1 MLPTHDAAEFTCL
14 PRGMLMMRSIV
25 RVAVSVAA
33 LAMLAAC
40 GSDASTG
47 VRAAVAGT
55 YQLSTVNGAPLPF
68 TENSSGA
75 VVKVTAGQL
84 VAGADGAFSET
95 LTRTTTPSGGT
106 AVPSTTTA
114 TGTFTVGNQV
124 IVFSYNNGGGSVIGS
139 LVGNG
144 VSIQNGLNSFEY
156 TK

>member
-1 MLPTHDAAEFTCL
+1 MLPTYDAAEFTCL

-25 RVAVSVAA
+25 RVAVSAAA
-33 LAMLAAC
+33 LATLAAC

-47 VRAAVAGT
+47 VRAAVTGS

-84 VAGADGAFSET
+84 VAGADGSFSET
-95 LTRTTTPSGGT
+95 LTRTTTPPGGAT
-106 AVPSTTTA
+106 TSTTTTA
-114 TGTFTVGNQV
+114 TGTYTVGNQV
-124 IVFSYNNGGGSVIGS
+124 IVFTYSGAGGSVLGS
-139 LVGNG
+139 LANGG

>member
-1 MLPTHDAAEFTCL
+1 
-14 PRGMLMMRSIV
+14 MMRSII
-25 RVAVSVAA
+25 RAAVSVGA
-33 LAMLAAC
+33 LATLMAC
-40 GSDASTG
+40 GGDAGTG
-47 VRAAVAGT
+47 VRASVSGT
-55 YQLSTVNGAPLPF
+55 YSLSTINGAPLPF

-84 VAGADGAFSET
+84 VAQSDGAFSET
-95 LTRTTTPSGGT
+95 LTRTTTPPGGATTT
-106 AVPSTTTA
+106 ATTTA

-124 IVFSYNNGGGSVIGS
+124 IVFTYNNGGGSVLGS